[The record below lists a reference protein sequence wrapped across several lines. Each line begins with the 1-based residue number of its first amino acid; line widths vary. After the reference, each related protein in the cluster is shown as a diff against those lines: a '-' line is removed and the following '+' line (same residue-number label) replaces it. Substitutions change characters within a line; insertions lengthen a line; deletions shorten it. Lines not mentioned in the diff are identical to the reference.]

1 MTGRH
6 RRSAERQATYREA
19 FAVSE
24 FRALWAAQTLSYIGD
39 QFAQVALAILVYDR
53 TGSALLTALTYA
65 LTYLPPIL
73 GGPVLSGLADILPRR
88 RVMVVC
94 DVIRAVLV
102 AVMAIEG
109 MPFPVL
115 CVLLFGIVLLGSPF
129 TAARA
134 AVLPDVLPGDAY
146 VAGSAIN
153 NITHQATQMLG
164 FLAGGAVVAA
174 VGTSQALAIDSATFV
189 ISALILVAGVK
200 VRPAPAREGSERP
213 SLWATTRD
221 GARLVFGDPTLRALI
236 AFAWLCGF
244 YIVPEGLAAPYGD
257 SLGGGPVTIGLLMS
271 AIPAGMVVGAFA
283 YSRLVAPSARI
294 RLMGW
299 MAMLSCAPLIGSALS
314 PPLWGVLA
322 LWFLSGIGG
331 AYQLAANAAFVAAV
345 PASGRG
351 QAFGLA
357 QSGILAAQGMGI
369 LVAGALAQVMGPEP
383 VVALAG
389 AVGLFVATMLTMN
402 WTHIRGS
409 AVASVRSRAEATLG
423 G

>member
-19 FAVSE
+19 FAVPE